1 MKKHGVPF
9 VVSVF
14 KEEDLS
20 LLIASKIFKPP
31 PPPMWPHSIPFPFE
45 KTIFKRFSFAIN

>member
-14 KEEDLS
+14 KEKDLS
-20 LLIASKIFKPP
+20 LLIASKIFNPP
-31 PPPMWPHSIPFPFE
+31 LWPHSIPFPFE

>member
-14 KEEDLS
+14 KEKDLS
-20 LLIASKIFKPP
+20 LLIASKIFNPP
-31 PPPMWPHSIPFPFE
+31 IVAPLYPLSL
-45 KTIFKRFSFAIN
+45 